1 MKVTNENLNPGG
13 SKPEKTKAQGEIPGQ
28 AQRNVRTQ
36 DHQIE
41 RDSQIETRTDRVQR
55 LLLKAQTILSA
66 FDQVKT
72 WVKQDIR
79 PDLRQNHLNEL
90 IDKTRIGQE
99 RPLESYR
106 IKLSTILAS
115 EDISGINDLITSL
128 NREVGRY
135 LPESVRSQTA
145 RQNSLALDNQFEL
158 KEMDKLMQTVLKS
171 LKQNGSPGVQIERGR
186 VLDLLE

>member
-13 SKPEKTKAQGEIPGQ
+13 SKPEKTKAQGEILGQ

-145 RQNSLALDNQFEL
+145 RQNSLALDNKFEL